1 MVKIRNIK
9 REKYSGPVYDLSLKN
24 ASSPYFYAN
33 RILTHNSLYPH
44 IMIQCNLY
52 ARNKNSAEGWNGGGK
67 WEVEGFYDDKNL
79 SRVGQLIKS
88 WYYLRLKYKRQFVL
102 EDGSIEK
109 MYDDKKGT
117 SALDHVGKKYFS
129 VHQDSGGQIKLELSE
144 MTKEKAEEYIALAKG
159 GKDVKEYTIK
169 IIINTIYG
177 ILNNAYYK
185 LVYDLMAG
193 GDCTRIGRQW
203 TKHAR
208 KTFREAGY
216 KVIYTDTDSWYILD
230 HLNDKKKMM
239 EVNKKVID
247 DIKASVPFPQLTFD
261 AGIDDEIKYMFF
273 FKGTKSEEKD
283 SDSEMDEDDIIN
295 KPKGFMKKNYIYV
308 TKENKVTIKNLG
320 IKKKN
325 ISAISKVI
333 FWEHLVPQIKG
344 EGKIKFYRTEIENLM
359 KRLLRE
365 NLSLAYMRKEVGP
378 MSQYKKSTTGIQAQI
393 SKAYGPGIHFL
404 IPNKRNIGIG
414 KKVKYCSVEEFK
426 KYDMDISDIDLTN
439 FWKELNYFV
448 KPKKELSLF
457 DFGGK

>member
-230 HLNDKKKMM
+230 HLND
-239 EVNKKVID
+239 
-247 DIKASVPFPQLTFD
+247 
-261 AGIDDEIKYMFF
+261 
-273 FKGTKSEEKD
+273 
-283 SDSEMDEDDIIN
+283 
-295 KPKGFMKKNYIYV
+295 
-308 TKENKVTIKNLG
+308 
-320 IKKKN
+320 
-325 ISAISKVI
+325 
-333 FWEHLVPQIKG
+333 
-344 EGKIKFYRTEIENLM
+344 
-359 KRLLRE
+359 
-365 NLSLAYMRKEVGP
+365 
-378 MSQYKKSTTGIQAQI
+378 
-393 SKAYGPGIHFL
+393 
-404 IPNKRNIGIG
+404 
-414 KKVKYCSVEEFK
+414 
-426 KYDMDISDIDLTN
+426 
-439 FWKELNYFV
+439 
-448 KPKKELSLF
+448 
-457 DFGGK
+457 